1 MTSASGEADGA
12 AETPGPG
19 VALVQGA
26 SRGLGLA
33 FVEQL
38 LARGRVRVVATARS
52 PERSAQL
59 MARAECSGPRLLCVP
74 LDVTDESSI
83 EAAAERIGSAFP
95 RLDLLVNC
103 AGLLHDA
110 ALRPEKRLEQVDP
123 ERLRRLFDVNAIGPL
138 LVARHFLP
146 LLTHGD
152 RAVVANV
159 SARVGSI
166 EDNRI
171 GGWYGYRASK
181 AAQNMFTRTL
191 AIELHRRAPAVVC
204 VALHPGTVETD
215 LSAPFRRGVPPER
228 RFAPKR
234 AAERLLDVI
243 DSLGPEDSGSF
254 LDWARK
260 PIPW

>member
-1 MTSASGEADGA
+1 MA
-12 AETPGPG
+12 AAAPGPG

-38 LARGRVRVVATARS
+38 LARERMDVVATARS
-52 PERSAQL
+52 PAASEGLVALAERFGS
-59 MARAECSGPRLLCVP
+59 RLLCVP
-74 LDVTDESSI
+74 LDVADEASI
-83 EAAAERIGSAFP
+83 EAAAARTGSVHP
-95 RLDLLVNC
+95 RLQLLLNC
-103 AGLLHDA
+103 AGLLHDSG
-110 ALRPEKRLEQVDP
+110 LRPEKRLEQADP

-138 LVARHFLP
+138 LVTRHFLP
-146 LLTHGD
+146 LLRHGD
-152 RAVVANV
+152 RAIVANV

-166 EDNRI
+166 GDNRL

-191 AIELHRRAPAVVC
+191 AIELRRRAPAVVC

-215 LSAPFRRGVPPER
+215 LSAPFRGGAPPER
-228 RFAPKR
+228 RFTPQR
-234 AAERLLDVI
+234 AAEQLLAVV
-243 DSLGPEDSGSF
+243 DSLGPDDSGSF

>member
-1 MTSASGEADGA
+1 MATTARD
-12 AETPGPG
+12 PH

-33 FVEQL
+33 FVECL
-38 LARGRVRVVATARS
+38 LAREHLHVVATARN
-52 PERSAQL
+52 PAGSAGL
-59 MARAECSGPRLLCVP
+59 AALRARHGSRLLCAR
-74 LDVTDESSI
+74 LDVRDEPSI
-83 EAAAERIGSAFP
+83 AAAAASVAAIHP
-95 RLDLLVNC
+95 RLHLLVNC

-110 ALRPEKRLEQVDP
+110 GTRPEKRLEEADP

-146 LLTHGD
+146 LLRHGE
-152 RAVVANV
+152 RAVLANV

-166 EDNRI
+166 GDNRL

-191 AIELHRRAPAVVC
+191 AIELRRRAPRVVC

-215 LSAPFRRGVPPER
+215 LSAPFRGGVPPER
-228 RFAPKR
+228 RFSPDR
-234 AAERLLDVI
+234 AAEQLLAVI
-243 DSLGPEDSGSF
+243 DSLGPDDSGSF

-260 PIPW
+260 PVAW